1 LHTARYDTKR
11 AGNIAATT
19 GNGEKGKSVTRW
31 GEKEYLLPHF
41 DLFAVEKGQNAPFST
56 CEEVGKLGRKN
67 DWKNEQ
73 IVKCK

>member
-1 LHTARYDTKR
+1 
-11 AGNIAATT
+11 
-19 GNGEKGKSVTRW
+19 VTRW

-56 CEEVGKLGRKN
+56 CEEVGKLGKKN

-73 IVKCK
+73 SVKCK